1 MAIFFACLW
10 INSYSHHL
18 PYRCEVTTYLVLW
31 SPRSCMGE
39 PGVDRRGDSQG
50 CRLARAHLSGLAIVT
65 VDSETPDERE
75 SWKLKILQGKRTTCQ
90 KMYQSYHQF
99 SGLLSLNGSMLIWQ
113 EKLIRDWSGGRS
125 CGTIFVSVLNQ
136 MTLWWIQSCHF
147 FCAWNVHYLF
157 SLFAGYP

>member
-31 SPRSCMGE
+31 SPRSCVGE

-90 KMYQSYHQF
+90 KMYS
-99 SGLLSLNGSMLIWQ
+99 SILILNGSMLIWL
-113 EKLIRDWSGGRS
+113 EKLIPDWGGGRS
-125 CGTIFVSVLNQ
+125 CGTTFVGFLSK
-136 MTLWWIQSCHF
+136 MTLWWIQSCHI
-147 FCAWNVHYLF
+147 FCVCNVYCLF
-157 SLFAGYP
+157 LLFAGFH